1 MQSTHTLLRTSC
13 HHQRPPPCID
23 VPEEVRAEE
32 QEAPPAELPTRH
44 QEAPPPPIHQRPEAQ
59 HQPELRRDPGMDDTN
74 DSNLEPPESSSGTSG
89 PGIFR
94 AQVFAHVEQVLQ

>member
-1 MQSTHTLLRTSC
+1 
-13 HHQRPPPCID
+13 
-23 VPEEVRAEE
+23 
-32 QEAPPAELPTRH
+32 
-44 QEAPPPPIHQRPEAQ
+44 
-59 HQPELRRDPGMDDTN
+59 MDDTN